1 MFNFVSKLR
10 IYTVLFVITVQFSN
24 PVLFCLLSFW
34 SSHAWEIVSIQNAW
48 SIMIWHN
55 VRKVVAR
62 HKLSFK
68 NMAIMCSFIFVFVH
82 HLRIVYTILFFCYS
96 VPTRSTRKIHIPMII
111 TRCTLFLYF
120 LRSSCKKWTSTRRC
134 LISVMNYVAGSK

>member
-68 NMAIMCSFIFVFVH
+68 NMAIMCSFIFVFVL
-82 HLRIVYTILFFCYS
+82 HLRIVY
-96 VPTRSTRKIHIPMII
+96 TRSTRKIHIPMII